1 MSDTRYVGIDIHKR
15 HVTIVAMNQHQEELL
30 PPKRVYLTDFPGW
43 VEKHLAQTDRVAF
56 EATSNSWAFHDL
68 LSPFMAEV
76 AVANSNKLKLISSS
90 ANKTDRHDACNLAK
104 LHAAG
109 LLPEVWVPPH
119 MYENCAVLP
128 CTGPNCVP
136 NPVQPRT
143 ACTRSCIA
151 TTLACP
157 GEAHSSWKTRNG
169 GGNCLYPLLKSC
181 KCSMIGSYL
190 NSCENRSTKRKL

>member
-1 MSDTRYVGIDIHKR
+1 MIMSDTRYVGIDIHKR

-109 LLPEVWVPPH
+109 LLPEVWVPP
-119 MYENCAVLP
+119 P
-128 CTGPNCVP
+128 TCTRTAQCYPA
-136 NPVQPRT
+136 PVQTVFPIQCSQEPLVRDL
-143 ACTRSCIA
+143 ASPQPWLARGKPIHPGKPGMVGAIA
-151 TTLACP
+151 FI
-157 GEAHSSWKTRNG
+157 RF
-169 GGNCLYPLLKSC
+169 
-181 KCSMIGSYL
+181 
-190 NSCENRSTKRKL
+190 